1 MEATNGLGK
10 GVVFALV
17 SAARDYVAELLEKRQ
32 EQERVQELLK
42 QKLQLTTVE
51 VSPLVNEICCMCL

>member
-17 SAARDYVAELLEKRQ
+17 SAARDYVAEPLEKRQ
-32 EQERVQELLK
+32 EQERVQELL
-42 QKLQLTTVE
+42 
-51 VSPLVNEICCMCL
+51 